1 MAFLIGSSPDGS
13 LPQEAM
19 RVIVEA
25 VDTWRGQTQ
34 AFAVFENT
42 APYHVVSL
50 HPTEAAARDAAESEP
65 GLSYFGPVSPRP
77 AAASPKTVYKKI
89 GCALKV
95 VSETVSSVSLL
106 DAGGNEVKR
115 FTVNL
120 GGRPPDSEN
129 DIEALF
135 LTPSGIDKFA
145 IPYLTR
151 VYGAAHAA
159 DKRQEWIPD

>member
-1 MAFLIGSSPDGS
+1 
-13 LPQEAM
+13 M

-34 AFAVFENT
+34 AFAVFENS

-106 DAGGNEVKR
+106 DAGGNEVER

-120 GGRPPDSEN
+120 GDRAPDPEN

-135 LTPSGIDKFA
+135 LTPSGIDKFV

-151 VYGAAHAA
+151 VYGAGYAA
-159 DKRQEWIPD
+159 SKRGEWITD

>member
-1 MAFLIGSSPDGS
+1 MEFVIGSSPGGS

-34 AFAVFENT
+34 AFAVFENS

-50 HPTEAAARDAAESEP
+50 HSTEAAAREAAGS
-65 GLSYFGPVSPRP
+65 GRSYFGPVTPTS
-77 AAASPKTVYKKI
+77 AAPSPKTVVKKV
-89 GCALKV
+89 GCAMSV
-95 VSETVSSVSLL
+95 VSQTVSSVSLL

-135 LTPSGIDKFA
+135 LTPSGIDKFV

-151 VYGAAHAA
+151 VYGAGYAA
-159 DKRQEWIPD
+159 GKREEWITD

>member
-1 MAFLIGSSPDGS
+1 MEFVIGSSPGGS

-19 RVIVEA
+19 RAIVEA

-34 AFAVFENT
+34 AFAVFENS
-42 APYHVVSL
+42 APYEVVSL
-50 HPTEAAARDAAESEP
+50 HSTEAEARNAAGAGR
-65 GLSYFGPVSPRP
+65 SYFGPVTPRP
-77 AAASPKTVYKKI
+77 AAASSKTVYKKV
-89 GCALKV
+89 GCALQV
-95 VSETVSSVSLL
+95 VSQPVSSVSLL

-120 GGRPPDSEN
+120 GGRAPDSEN

-135 LTPSGIDKFA
+135 VTPSGIDKFV

-151 VYGAAHAA
+151 VFGTGYAAS
-159 DKRQEWIPD
+159 KRGEWITD

>member
-1 MAFLIGSSPDGS
+1 MAFVIGSPPGGS
-13 LPQEAM
+13 LPQDAM

-34 AFAVFENT
+34 AFAVFENS

-106 DAGGNEVKR
+106 DAGGNEVER

-120 GGRPPDSEN
+120 GGRAPDSEN
-129 DIEALF
+129 DLEALF
-135 LTPSGIDKFA
+135 VTPSGIDKFV

-151 VYGAAHAA
+151 VYGPGYAAGERA
-159 DKRQEWIPD
+159 EWITD

>member
-1 MAFLIGSSPDGS
+1 MAFVIGSSPDGS

-34 AFAVFENT
+34 AFAVFKDSP
-42 APYHVVSL
+42 PYEVLSL
-50 HPTEAAARDAAESEP
+50 HPTEAAARDAAGAP
-65 GLSYFGPVSPRP
+65 GRSYFGPVAPRP
-77 AAASPKTVYKKI
+77 AAASPKTVYKKV
-89 GCALKV
+89 GCAMSV
-95 VSETVSSVSLL
+95 VSQTVSSVSLL
-106 DAGGNEVKR
+106 DAGGNEVRR

-120 GGRPPDSEN
+120 GGRAPDSEN

-151 VYGAAHAA
+151 VFGAGYAA
-159 DKRQEWIPD
+159 SKRGEWITD